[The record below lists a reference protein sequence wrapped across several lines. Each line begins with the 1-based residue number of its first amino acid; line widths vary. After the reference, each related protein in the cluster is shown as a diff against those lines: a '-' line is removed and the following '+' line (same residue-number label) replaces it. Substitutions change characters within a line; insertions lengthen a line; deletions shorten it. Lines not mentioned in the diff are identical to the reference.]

1 MRLIV
6 PLRGVVQGRGGLFV
20 GSLIPC
26 CLFYFLQLYLKRR
39 RSPPDPPPSD
49 SDLAELPR
57 TSSRSNL
64 FSRGSSMGRVR
75 ISARAVPVSKPTDS
89 TYYIG
94 LERVHTDPYDRI
106 SNKEGIIQLGLAES
120 TLCFDLLQRW
130 MSENLM
136 ESMMMKSDVNGEFD
150 ISSIAMYKPFEGLLE
165 LRVAFAGFMSR
176 IMGGNVTFDPV
187 NMVITAGGT
196 PAIEVLAFCLAD
208 HGNAFLIPSPYY
220 PGFDRDIKFRTG
232 VELIPV
238 HCRSS
243 DNFTVTVSALEQAL
257 NQARKRGFKVSGILF
272 SNPSN
277 PVGNILS
284 RETLHDI
291 LRFAQ
296 EKNLHVISDEIFAG
310 SVYGD
315 REFVSMAEIA
325 SSGEFD
331 KSRVHI
337 IYGLSKDLSI
347 PGFRAGVI
355 YSFHE
360 DVVNAAKKL
369 MRFSSVP
376 VPVQRILISLL
387 SDARF
392 IEEYIAAHR
401 GRIRDKHVRFVEGLK
416 GLGIPCAES
425 CGGLYCWVDMR
436 SLLTSY
442 SEKGE
447 VVLFEKL
454 LSVAKINATPGTA
467 CYCIEPGWFRCC
479 FTALADEDIPVVM
492 ERIRRLA
499 ESSR

>member
-6 PLRGVVQGRGGLFV
+6 PLRGVIQGRGGLLV

-39 RSPPDPPPSD
+39 RSPPDPPP
-49 SDLAELPR
+49 R
-57 TSSRSNL
+57 TNL
-64 FSRGSSMGRVR
+64 FSRGNSIGRVR
-75 ISARAVPVSKPTDS
+75 VSSRAVDVAKPTDS
-89 TYYIG
+89 PYYIG
-94 LERVHTDPYDRI
+94 LERVKADPYDRM
-106 SNKEGIIQLGLAES
+106 SNRDGIIQLGLAES
-120 TLCFDLLQRW
+120 SLCFDLLQSW

-136 ESMMMKSDVNGEFD
+136 ESMMMQSDEGGFD

-165 LRVAFAGFMSR
+165 LRVAFADFMSR
-176 IMGGNVTFDPV
+176 IMGGNVSFDPS

-257 NQARKRGFKVSGILF
+257 NQARKRGSRVSGILF

-296 EKNLHVISDEIFAG
+296 EKNIHVISDEIFAG

-315 REFVSMAEIA
+315 KEFVSMAEIA
-325 SSGEFD
+325 GSGEFD

-360 DVVNAAKKL
+360 DVVSAAKKL

-387 SDARF
+387 SDTRF
-392 IEEYIAAHR
+392 IEEYMAAHR
-401 GRIRDKHVRFVEGLK
+401 QRIREKHIRFVEGLK
-416 GLGIPCAES
+416 QLGIPCAES
-425 CGGLYCWVDMR
+425 DGGLYCWVDMR

-447 VVLFEKL
+447 LELFEKL

-479 FTALADEDIPVVM
+479 FTALADEDIPVIM
-492 ERIRRLA
+492 ERIRQLA
-499 ESSR
+499 ESSRS

>member
-49 SDLAELPR
+49 SDLTELPR

-64 FSRGSSMGRVR
+64 FSRGNSIGRVR
-75 ISARAVPVSKPTDS
+75 VSSRAVPVAKPADS
-89 TYYIG
+89 PYYIG
-94 LERVHTDPYDRI
+94 LERAKTDPYDRI
-106 SNKEGIIQLGLAES
+106 SNRDGIIQLGLAES

-130 MSENLM
+130 MSENLID
-136 ESMMMKSDVNGEFD
+136 SMMMKSDDGEFD
-150 ISSIAMYKPFEGLLE
+150 VSSIAMYKPFEGLLE
-165 LRVAFAGFMSR
+165 LRVAFADFMSR
-176 IMGGNVTFDPV
+176 IMGGNLSFDPSK
-187 NMVITAGGT
+187 MVVTAGGT

-243 DNFTVTVSALEQAL
+243 DNFTITVSALEQAL
-257 NQARKRGFKVSGILF
+257 NQARKRGSKVSGILF

-296 EKNLHVISDEIFAG
+296 EKNIHVISDEIFAG

-315 REFVSMAEIA
+315 KEFVSMAEVA

-369 MRFSSVP
+369 MRFSSVS

-387 SDARF
+387 SDTRF
-392 IEEYIAAHR
+392 IEEYMAAHR
-401 GRIRDKHVRFVEGLK
+401 QRIRDKHVRFVDGLK
-416 GLGIPCAES
+416 QLGIPCAES
-425 CGGLYCWVDMR
+425 GGGLYCWVDMS

-447 VVLFEKL
+447 LELFEKL

-479 FTALADEDIPVVM
+479 FTALADEDIPVIM
-492 ERIRRLA
+492 ERIRKLA
-499 ESSR
+499 ESSRS

>member
-6 PLRGVVQGRGGLFV
+6 PLRGVIQGRGGLFV

-39 RSPPDPPPSD
+39 RPPPSD
-49 SDLAELPR
+49 PTELPR
-57 TSSRSNL
+57 TFSRTNL
-64 FSRGSSMGRVR
+64 FSRGNSIGRVR
-75 ISARAVPVSKPTDS
+75 VSSRAVPVAKPSDS
-89 TYYIG
+89 PYYIG
-94 LERVHTDPYDRI
+94 LERVKTDPYDRI
-106 SNKEGIIQLGLAES
+106 TNTDGIIQLGLAES

-136 ESMMMKSDVNGEFD
+136 ESMMQSDDGEFD

-165 LRVAFAGFMSR
+165 LRVAFADFMSR
-176 IMGGNVTFDPV
+176 IMGGNVSFDPS

-208 HGNAFLIPSPYY
+208 HGNAFLIPTPYY

-257 NQARKRGFKVSGILF
+257 NQARKRGSKVSGILF

-284 RETLHDI
+284 RETLCDI

-296 EKNLHVISDEIFAG
+296 EKNIHVISDEIFAG

-315 REFVSMAEIA
+315 KEFVSMAEIA
-325 SSGEFD
+325 GSGEFD
-331 KSRVHI
+331 KTRVHI

-376 VPVQRILISLL
+376 VLVQRILISLL
-387 SDARF
+387 SDVRF
-392 IEEYIAAHR
+392 IEGYMAAHR
-401 GRIRDKHVRFVEGLK
+401 QRIRDKHIRFVEGLK
-416 GLGIPCAES
+416 QLGIPCAES
-425 CGGLYCWVDMR
+425 GGGLYCWVDMS

-447 VVLFEKL
+447 LELFEKL
-454 LSVAKINATPGTA
+454 LTVAKINATPGTA

-479 FTALADEDIPVVM
+479 FTALADEDIPVIM
-492 ERIRRLA
+492 ERIRQLA
-499 ESSR
+499 ESFRS

>member
-39 RSPPDPPPSD
+39 RSPPPPPSD
-49 SDLAELPR
+49 SNLAELPR
-57 TSSRSNL
+57 TPSRSNL
-64 FSRGSSMGRVR
+64 FSRGNSIGRVR
-75 ISARAVPVSKPTDS
+75 VSSRAAHVAKPTDS
-89 TYYIG
+89 PYYIG
-94 LERVHTDPYDRI
+94 LERAKTDPYDWIINRD
-106 SNKEGIIQLGLAES
+106 GIIQLGLAES
-120 TLCFDLLQRW
+120 TLCFDLLERW

-136 ESMMMKSDVNGEFD
+136 ESMMLQDSDGGFD
-150 ISSIAMYKPFEGLLE
+150 IGSIAMYKPFEGLLE
-165 LRVAFAGFMSR
+165 LRVAFADFMSR
-176 IMGGNVTFDPV
+176 IMGGNVSFDPA

-208 HGNAFLIPSPYY
+208 QGNAFLVPSPYY

-277 PVGNILS
+277 PVGNIMS
-284 RETLHDI
+284 RERLSDI
-291 LRFAQ
+291 LSFAQ
-296 EKNLHVISDEIFAG
+296 EKNIHVISDEIFAG
-310 SVYGD
+310 SVYGKNK
-315 REFVSMAEIA
+315 EFVSMAEIA
-325 SSGEFD
+325 TSGDFD

-355 YSFHE
+355 YSFHD

-376 VPVQRILISLL
+376 VLVQRILISLL
-387 SDARF
+387 SDTRF
-392 IEEYIAAHR
+392 IEEYMAAHKQ
-401 GRIRDKHVRFVEGLK
+401 RIRDKHVLFVEGLK
-416 GLGIPCAES
+416 QLGIPCAES
-425 CGGLYCWVDMR
+425 DGGLYCWVNMS

-447 VVLFEKL
+447 LELFEKL

-492 ERIRRLA
+492 ERIRQLA
-499 ESSR
+499 ESSKS